1 MIGGLISILSL
12 FILYLYLSG
21 IRKASQL
28 DRTIERLEKRG
39 EGVDEEMKSL
49 RDDLRRIRTRVKQSR
64 NNYERNS

>member
-12 FILYLYLSG
+12 FISYLYLSG

-39 EGVDEEMKSL
+39 KGVDEEMKSL
-49 RDDLRRIRTRVKQSR
+49 RDDLRRIRTRVKSSE
-64 NNYERNS
+64 N